1 MRSSQLKTWSVA
13 ILESYERD
21 LMTAMAQGRNL
32 LAEKYAYMMEYT
44 SPLAFA
50 RLRDQ
55 LPIVSE
61 ETMEQIQT
69 IVKINLNWEREAQNA
84 YPRIRGRGRPGTSD
98 RDGFGVTSVETYLY
112 GELKTYSP
120 ETIRLLLAYTEEAE
134 AQGRNLAL
142 ENLENMV
149 QSYGYSDL
157 KEAEAALR

>member
-1 MRSSQLKTWSVA
+1 
-13 ILESYERD
+13 
-21 LMTAMAQGRNL
+21 
-32 LAEKYAYMMEYT
+32 MEYT

>member
-32 LAEKYAYMMEYT
+32 LAEKYAYMMEQT

-61 ETMEQIQT
+61 ETMEQIQA
-69 IVKINLNWEREAQNA
+69 IVKINLNWEREAHNA
-84 YPRIRGRGRPGTSD
+84 
-98 RDGFGVTSVETYLY
+98 
-112 GELKTYSP
+112 
-120 ETIRLLLAYTEEAE
+120 
-134 AQGRNLAL
+134 
-142 ENLENMV
+142 
-149 QSYGYSDL
+149 
-157 KEAEAALR
+157 